1 MSSKIRKISIGSANF
16 GQKYTFDKIEL
27 NQKEVSRILDFA
39 KNNRIY
45 CIDTAEAYK
54 KSEIKI
60 GNYIRNQSFKDWI
73 ITTKLSKSKRDLLKI
88 FKKSEKNLS
97 IKPLNLLAHNSESFF
112 DNNFRK
118 ELIRIKKNENINIGV
133 SIYNEKE
140 LIKVLDTFEPDIVQ
154 IPINILDKKFY
165 TNDLIKNLKKNNI
178 KIQARSIFFQGI
190 FFKNSRYIKKNF
202 PSIYKNFEIL
212 KNIAKKNNLAIS
224 ELALRFVAKIHEI
237 DKFILG
243 INSVEELKLNIK
255 VINKEISKKIFDE
268 IIDTK
273 NIEIDTLSILSSNIN
288 RRLIK

>member
-39 KNNRIY
+39 KKNRIY

>member
-16 GQKYTFDKIEL
+16 GQKYTFNKIEL

-39 KNNRIY
+39 KKNRIY